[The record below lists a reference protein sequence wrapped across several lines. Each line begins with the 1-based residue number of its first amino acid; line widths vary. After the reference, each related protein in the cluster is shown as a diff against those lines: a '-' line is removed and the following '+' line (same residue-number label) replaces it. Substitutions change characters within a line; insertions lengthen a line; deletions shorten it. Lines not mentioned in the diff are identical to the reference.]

1 MTRLTPLAPLA
12 LLTLTL
18 AGCRKLEPAPK
29 ALDDLFHYLWQ
40 NYDEGEDEQL
50 AEAFVNL
57 DKAVDGGVELME
69 GQVSTLTRDEIG
81 LVGLD
86 HADPSKAQGIFLVNR
101 VDCTLAQITKLVTN
115 PDQDGLYEGTYEQ
128 YERTRTG
135 EMNALRQGEVDVAD
149 WDVWFQVKLL
159 GIVYEA
165 DLEEGARRTPEIDA
179 EASPFGPTLV
189 TRRFMTGPATFEKP
203 DYTYP
208 QDWRLEA
215 YYEVKPGVVV
225 HAAAM
230 WREADFGAIQSSDEG
245 VQRLVLNGMQDWDE
259 TSSAHCAEM

>member
-1 MTRLTPLAPLA
+1 VADGLVDDVEVVEGDALSDAVLVEDGVALADAVLVDDGEELADEVLVVDGEPLFVM
-12 LLTLTL
+12 TL
-18 AGCRKLEPAPK
+18 AVCETDGDPLPDCGPECVP
-29 ALDDLFHYLWQ
+29 D
-40 NYDEGEDEQL
+40 
-50 AEAFVNL
+50 
-57 DKAVDGGVELME
+57 VDGERDVDGEPVGVKDCVTVSVVVGVVVGER
-69 GQVSTLTRDEIG
+69 VSTGESVG
-81 LVGLD
+81 EKELV
-86 HADPSKAQGIFLVNR
+86 K
-101 VDCTLAQITKLVTN
+101 VD
-115 PDQDGLYEGTYEQ
+115 
-128 YERTRTG
+128 
-135 EMNALRQGEVDVAD
+135 
-149 WDVWFQVKLL
+149 
-159 GIVYEA
+159 
-165 DLEEGARRTPEIDA
+165 TPEIDA